1 METNFNQSLLLI
13 SGVRLLVPD
22 MRGKPHG
29 LHPHHEDAAL
39 LSGFADLVDE
49 IGQGFRNPLRIL
61 PEFIPFFPWNRNV
74 LPYSLVEYDSLFTGF
89 FR

>member
-1 METNFNQSLLLI
+1 MAFIRITRTQRSF
-13 SGVRLLVPD
+13 RT
-22 MRGKPHG
+22 
-29 LHPHHEDAAL
+29 L

-74 LPYSLVEYDSLFTGF
+74 LSYSLVEYDSLFEGF